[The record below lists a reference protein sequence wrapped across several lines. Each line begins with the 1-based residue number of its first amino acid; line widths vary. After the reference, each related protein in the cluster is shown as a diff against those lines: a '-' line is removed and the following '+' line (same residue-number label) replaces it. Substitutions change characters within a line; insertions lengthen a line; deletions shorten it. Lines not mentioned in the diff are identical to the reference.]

1 MNKQQLM
8 EEIYNSNEESE
19 IRRNTEK
26 LRALIEIER
35 YERDVQE
42 FESRIKREQSSKKMD
57 YLRALGEFDRIKHLF
72 TEIETEKISKDI
84 KDELLKSEVK
94 EPEIKG

>member
-42 FESRIKREQSSKKMD
+42 FESRIKREQSLIKTE
-57 YLRALGEFDRIKHLF
+57 YLRSLRDLDSIKHLF

-94 EPEIKG
+94 EPEVKG

>member
-42 FESRIKREQSSKKMD
+42 FESRIKREQSLIKTE
-57 YLRALGEFDRIKHLF
+57 YLRSLREFDRIKHLF

-94 EPEIKG
+94 EPEVKG

>member
-35 YERDVQE
+35 Y
-42 FESRIKREQSSKKMD
+42 KR
-57 YLRALGEFDRIKHLF
+57 
-72 TEIETEKISKDI
+72 
-84 KDELLKSEVK
+84 
-94 EPEIKG
+94 

>member
-94 EPEIKG
+94 EPEVKG